1 MGKLKDLLDKGVRL
15 IVTESPSGEMPAEGE
30 AEAPRKPR
38 EIPPEAFD
46 VPERAAAPT
55 SSVPA
60 GVEDFGAVYQEAGIE
75 LPLHGYGIEKVME
88 MLESKRL
95 GSLDREVKATA
106 VMAALEAAQVPLKD
120 VIQDAV
126 LRDNALD
133 AFESAK
139 EKELQELRAKNE
151 ARIESLKGEMEELLK
166 KINVEIETL
175 KRESEAAGKAFDKL
189 QERKRLEETRLHDVV
204 SHFVEGLDNPITKG
218 PRASGGAA
226 SKPEPA

>member
-15 IVTESPSGEMPAEGE
+15 IVTESPSAEAAE
-30 AEAPRKPR
+30 PSEQEAPRKPR

-46 VPERAAAPT
+46 VPEARAAAK
-55 SSVPA
+55 SAVPA

-75 LPLHGYGIEKVME
+75 LPLHGYGVEKVLE

-95 GSLDREVKATA
+95 GALSREVKATA

-133 AFESAK
+133 AFEAAK
-139 EKELQELRAKNE
+139 EKELTEMRAKNE
-151 ARIESLKGEMEELLK
+151 ARIESLKSEMEELLK

-175 KRESEAAGKAFDKL
+175 KRESEEAGTAFAKL
-189 QERKRLEETRLHDVV
+189 QERKGLEETRLYDIVA
-204 SHFVEGLDNPITKG
+204 HFVEGMDNPISKG
-218 PRASGGAA
+218 PRAPGGAA
-226 SKPEPA
+226 SKPETA